1 MIRKLSKG
9 ITLNTAKAPS
19 DEVILTI
26 LVLSSHEL
34 MSVTEEKRKPFN
46 SPLKTTQW
54 LNVYGNIEYV
64 PEHMKAVMD
73 LVNLRGGIEEI
84 KLRGLAETIVG

>member
-1 MIRKLSKG
+1 M
-9 ITLNTAKAPS
+9 
-19 DEVILTI
+19 
-26 LVLSSHEL
+26 
-34 MSVTEEKRKPFN
+34 TEEKRKPFN